1 MSNQDESL
9 TPSEPDELQELSHP
23 AEIEFSETGEIAPY
37 ISPTL
42 ASISREDLRPNPSI
56 VCEVCP
62 GSVWYGSEQKGLKC
76 YCRVMHVISWS
87 QEEPN
92 DIAFCDGEVMANL
105 ERQKAANK

>member
-1 MSNQDESL
+1 MSNQDESQNH
-9 TPSEPDELQELSHP
+9 SELEELQDLSHP

-42 ASISREDLRPNPSI
+42 ASITREDLRPNPSI

-62 GSVWYGSEQKGLKC
+62 ASVWHGSEQKGLKC

-105 ERQKAANK
+105 ERQKAASK